1 MSERWSQAVARLE
14 AAKASTSCS
23 EMTALLT
30 SLGFEVRS
38 GKLGS
43 HKVFVHDGLT
53 DFHSGSYNG
62 GHGRDPQI
70 KRPYIVKILRILRQH
85 EAELKSFLGE

>member
-1 MSERWSQAVARLE
+1 MARLE
-14 AAKASTSCS
+14 PAKALIRCS
-23 EMTALLT
+23 EMAELLT
-30 SLGFEVRS
+30 SLGFEVRN

-43 HKVFVHDGLT
+43 HKIVFHDGLT

-85 EAELKSFLGE
+85 ESELKILLGESTP

>member
-1 MSERWSQAVARLE
+1 MARLE
-14 AAKASTSCS
+14 SAKASIRSS
-23 EMTALLT
+23 ELTELLT
-30 SLGFEVRS
+30 SLGFEVRN

-43 HKVFVHDGLT
+43 HKVFFHDGLT

-70 KRPYIVKILRILRQH
+70 QRPYVLKILRILRNN
-85 EAELKSFLGE
+85 ESELKSFLGGSAP

>member
-1 MSERWSQAVARLE
+1 MAKLE
-14 AAKASTSCS
+14 SAKASIRCS
-23 EMTALLT
+23 ELTELLT
-30 SLGFEVRS
+30 SVGFEVRN

-43 HKVFVHDGLT
+43 HKLFFHDGLP

-70 KRPYIVKILRILRQH
+70 SRPYIVKILRILRQN
-85 EAELKSFLGE
+85 ESELRSFLGESRP